1 MVIIM
6 ESEEFGLVL
15 GEKLLGL
22 EALHYGYWDT
32 QPKEE
37 KNFTIIE
44 IIKAQKK
51 YSDFILAQ
59 IDRQLEKQ
67 FPKKFTS
74 QSAKQSVRILDVGC
88 GTGIILCELLKKG
101 YSVDAVIPSIPL
113 QKRVEAKI
121 KILRPKSKPQI
132 YSSKFEE
139 MLENKD
145 FSKYDLIFFSLCSVN
160 TTEIVII
167 YNYFIGVF
175 FSLQHI
181 LVFCNSIPY

>member
-1 MVIIM
+1 M

-37 KNFTIIE
+37 KNFTITE
-44 IIKAQKK
+44 IIKAQER

-74 QSAKQSVRILDVGC
+74 QVSQTIGSYFRCWLW
-88 GTGIILCELLKKG
+88 
-101 YSVDAVIPSIPL
+101 YW
-113 QKRVEAKI
+113 
-121 KILRPKSKPQI
+121 
-132 YSSKFEE
+132 
-139 MLENKD
+139 
-145 FSKYDLIFFSLCSVN
+145 
-160 TTEIVII
+160 
-167 YNYFIGVF
+167 NYFMRIAKKR
-175 FSLQHI
+175 L
-181 LVFCNSIPY
+181 FCRRGNSFHSFAKKSRSQNQNSSPQKQTTNLFQQV